1 MVSFAFID
9 SKSLGGGR
17 HPKPIGYQD
26 IPVSIATGVTVMN
39 PSNVRKCVGAVV
51 RFEGGPFRE
60 RHDGGLPV
68 ASASILTASGYPRN
82 DGDEYFFGRE
92 EALLFAVILDT
103 LGPLVAT
110 EGILRVTYYG

>member
-1 MVSFAFID
+1 MIAFTFID
-9 SKSLGGGR
+9 SKSLGGNR
-17 HPKPIGYQD
+17 HPKPIVYQD
-26 IPVSIATGVTVMN
+26 LPVGLTGVVN
-39 PSNVRKCVGAVV
+39 LLQANIRKSVGALV

-68 ASASILTASGYPRN
+68 CSASILTASGYPRS
-82 DGDEYFFGRE
+82 DGDEYFFSRE
-92 EALLFAVILDT
+92 EGIFLSVVLDT

>member
-1 MVSFAFID
+1 MIAFTFID
-9 SKSLGGGR
+9 STSLGSKR
-17 HPKPIGYQD
+17 HPKPIVYQD
-26 IPVSIATGVTVMN
+26 IPVGLTGIVN
-39 PSNVRKCVGAVV
+39 LLPANARKSVGALI

-68 ASASILTASGYPRN
+68 CSASMLTASGYPRN
-82 DGDEYFFGRE
+82 DGDEYFFSRE
-92 EALLFAVILDT
+92 EALLFSVVLDT

>member
-1 MVSFAFID
+1 MIAFTFID
-9 SKSLGGGR
+9 SKSLGGNR
-17 HPKPIGYQD
+17 HPKPIAYED
-26 IPVSIATGVTVMN
+26 IVIPLSGIVNLTQE
-39 PSNVRKCVGAVV
+39 NVRKSVGALV
-51 RFEGGPFRE
+51 RFESGPFRE

-68 ASASILTASGYPRN
+68 CSASILTASGYPRN

-92 EALLFAVILDT
+92 EALLLSVVLDT

>member
-1 MVSFAFID
+1 MIAFTFID
-9 SKSLGGGR
+9 SASLGSKR
-17 HPKPIGYQD
+17 HPKPIAYQD
-26 IPVSIATGVTVMN
+26 IPVGISGVVN
-39 PSNVRKCVGAVV
+39 LLQINVRKSVGALV

-68 ASASILTASGYPRN
+68 VSASILTASGYPRF
-82 DGDEYFFGRE
+82 DGDEYFFSRE
-92 EALLFAVILDT
+92 EAILLSVILDT